1 LENAISSHGH
11 PCSHSF
17 RKGFAIHEGDLP
29 FCLNRCG
36 GGSYTRRLYSVFWKS
51 AVSFLVMFSAVAV
64 GSMHKDAPASVSTS
78 SLLAGGPV
86 AVISWL
92 PNEVSNGTWWN
103 LDASESYDPDGII
116 TNYTW
121 SITVNNATTHIYARG
136 ESYKFKVLGLYK
148 IMLTVSDVSGNS
160 STAFT
165 AVYSIVDLDG
175 DNLPDWWEVKY
186 FGTIAE
192 QSGSDD
198 YDHDGYTNLQEY
210 ASGTDPT
217 VKDAQPTLI
226 ENLKANWMYLAVI
239 AAVAV
244 VIVLALWPILK
255 KKRKQEEKKTIE
267 AALEIERALEGE
279 K

>member
-1 LENAISSHGH
+1 MSS
-11 PCSHSF
+11 
-17 RKGFAIHEGDLP
+17 A
-29 FCLNRCG
+29 
-36 GGSYTRRLYSVFWKS
+36 
-51 AVSFLVMFSAVAV
+51 AAV
-64 GSMHKDAPASVSTS
+64 GSMHEDATPGASTL
-78 SLLAGGPV
+78 SLQAGGPV
-86 AVISWL
+86 AVIGWL

-103 LDASESYDPDGII
+103 LDASQSYDPDSII

-121 SITVNNATTHIYARG
+121 SITFNNATTYLYAQG
-136 ESYKFKVLGLYK
+136 ESYKFKALGLYM
-148 IMLTVSDVSGNS
+148 ILLTVRDVNGNS

-175 DNLPDWWEVKY
+175 DGLPDWWEVNY
-186 FGTIAE
+186 FGTITE

-217 VKDAQPTLI
+217 VKNAQHTLI
-226 ENLKANWMYLAVI
+226 ENLKANWMYLAAI
-239 AAVAV
+239 AAVVIA
-244 VIVLALWPILK
+244 IVLALMPIMK
-255 KKRKQEEKKTIE
+255 KRRKQEEKKTIE

>member
-1 LENAISSHGH
+1 M
-11 PCSHSF
+11 
-17 RKGFAIHEGDLP
+17 
-29 FCLNRCG
+29 
-36 GGSYTRRLYSVFWKS
+36 
-51 AVSFLVMFSAVAV
+51 VMFSAAAV
-64 GSMHKDAPASVSTS
+64 GSVHDDAAPTASTS
-78 SLLAGGPV
+78 SLQAAGPV

-103 LDASESYDPDGII
+103 LDASQSYDPDSII

-121 SITVNNATTHIYARG
+121 SITFNNATAFLYAQG
-136 ESYKFKVLGLYK
+136 ESFKFKDLGLYM
-148 IMLTVSDVSGNS
+148 ILLTVRDVNGNS

-175 DNLPDWWEVKY
+175 DGLPDWWEVNY
-186 FGTIAE
+186 FGSITE

-217 VKDAQPTLI
+217 VKNPQPTLM
-226 ENLKANWMYLAVI
+226 ENLRANWIYLAVI
-239 AAVAV
+239 AAIVVA
-244 VIVLALWPILK
+244 IIIALWPVMRRR
-255 KKRKQEEKKTIE
+255 RKQEEKKTIE

>member
-1 LENAISSHGH
+1 
-11 PCSHSF
+11 
-17 RKGFAIHEGDLP
+17 
-29 FCLNRCG
+29 
-36 GGSYTRRLYSVFWKS
+36 
-51 AVSFLVMFSAVAV
+51 MFSAVAV

-186 FGTIAE
+186 FGTITE

-244 VIVLALWPILK
+244 VIVLALWPIMK

>member
-1 LENAISSHGH
+1 
-11 PCSHSF
+11 
-17 RKGFAIHEGDLP
+17 
-29 FCLNRCG
+29 
-36 GGSYTRRLYSVFWKS
+36 
-51 AVSFLVMFSAVAV
+51 M
-64 GSMHKDAPASVSTS
+64 
-78 SLLAGGPV
+78 
-86 AVISWL
+86 ISWL

-136 ESYKFKVLGLYK
+136 ESYKFKALGLYK

-186 FGTIAE
+186 FGTITE

-226 ENLKANWMYLAVI
+226 ENLKANWMYIAVI

-267 AALEIERALEGE
+267 AALEIERALEEG